1 MQNAELGEVK
11 VVGEETTHE
20 DFSSSQFELKGFLS
34 DKKGR
39 DVLRSGLTL
48 EILVGI

>member
-1 MQNAELGEVK
+1 MA
-11 VVGEETTHE
+11 HE
-20 DFSSSQFELKGFLS
+20 DFSRSLFEIKGVFLS

-48 EILVGI
+48 EILAVFL